1 MTHRNLFSRLGVIAL
16 VVSLAGLPASAATAP
31 QRLSGWGVALTD
43 VVPDPSILYGRL
55 PNGMRYAIMRNATPQ
70 GAASVRL
77 RFEFGSVGEAD
88 GERGLAHFIEH
99 MAFNGS
105 TNVAE
110 GEMVRILERQGL
122 KFGPDTNAMTGFDQT
137 TYILDLP
144 KTDGE
149 HLDTA
154 MFLLKE
160 VASEVKFD
168 TAAVERERGVV
179 LGERRVRDTYQLRQA
194 VDVMAFQVP
203 ATPYPERLPIGTPE
217 VLKTATAGTL
227 KSLYQRYYRPE
238 NATLVF
244 VGDADPAAIEDRI
257 RKAFSGWAGAGTAGA
272 PLPRGAVDLARPAS
286 FDTFVDPAIPTGVSL
301 TIFRPWE
308 DPADTLANRRR
319 ETVRSLAIGMF
330 NRRLAR
336 IVNAPDS
343 VLFSGAMSEDSM
355 KEAALY
361 STLGLSAK
369 DGAWKEALST
379 AEQELRKALQH
390 GFTQQELDLQR
401 TDSLGRLKAA
411 AAQAEARTS
420 SGLANAILS
429 TVGTPDFVT
438 TPAFRAQFFE
448 RISPSITVEE
458 ANAELRRIWSGSAP
472 LVHVSA
478 KEPVDAT
485 QVEAAF
491 DTSRKIAVAAPK
503 EEAAVAFGY
512 DRFGEPGTIVEDRR
526 IADLGVRTLRFAN
539 NVRLNIKKT
548 DFEKG
553 KVSFIVRM
561 AGGTLAMPSDR
572 PGLATMLSALSALSA
587 TAKNSLEEL
596 KVVTAGRVV
605 TPGLMVGGDAFAASG
620 TTTPQDLALQMKLSA
635 AYFTDPGYRAEAAA
649 MWQNLV
655 PVFDKTLKATPGSV
669 AQSRLP
675 TVLAGNDLRFGLP
688 PGDVLL
694 KRTLDEARPLLDPL
708 VRSAPIEVTVVG
720 DVDEEAAIAA
730 VAESF
735 GGLPARAEAAP
746 AYADAR
752 KASFRRERSPIA
764 LTHSGGEDQTLVGA
778 AWPTDDDSDY
788 RKVLGM
794 AMLRE
799 VMSLILTDRVREELG
814 ASYGVGVVSDMSSI
828 YDGFGFMMVQ
838 SVVAPDK
845 ADEVDSVI
853 AEVAAEL
860 RNAPVSDD
868 LIARARQPML
878 ESVAKSLRQNS
889 YWLSVLDE
897 AQSRPERLD
906 RIRQRE
912 AIIRALTAADL
923 QALARQYLTEE
934 QLQRIRISSEKLAP
948 SANVASARR

>member
-1 MTHRNLFSRLGVIAL
+1 VINPNLLSRLGAIAL
-16 VVSLAGLPASAATAP
+16 AVSLAGVPASAETAP

-43 VVPDPSILYGRL
+43 VIPDPAIRYGRL
-55 PNGMRYAIMRNATPQ
+55 PNGMRYAIMRNAIPQ

-77 RFEFGSVGEAD
+77 RFEFGSLGEAN

-168 TAAVERERGVV
+168 PAAVDRERGVV

-194 VDVMAFQVP
+194 MDVMNFQVP
-203 ATPYPERLPIGTPE
+203 GTPYPQRLPIGTPE
-217 VLKTATAGTL
+217 VLKTATAATL

-244 VGDADPAAIEDRI
+244 VGDTDPTAIEERI
-257 RKAFSGWAGAGTAGA
+257 RKTFSSWTGAGTAGV
-272 PLPRGAVDLARPAS
+272 PLPRGAVDFERPAS

-330 NRRLAR
+330 NRRMAR
-336 IVNAPDS
+336 LVNAPNS
-343 VLFSGAMSEDSM
+343 VLFSAAMSEDSV

-369 DGAWKEALST
+369 DGAWTEALAI

-420 SGLANAILS
+420 SALANAILS

-448 RISPSITVEE
+448 RIAPSITVEE
-458 ANAELRRIWSGSAP
+458 VNAELRRIWSGSAP
-472 LVHVSA
+472 LVHLSA
-478 KEPVDAT
+478 KEPVEAM
-485 QVEAAF
+485 QVAAVF

-512 DRFGEPGTIVEDRR
+512 DRFGEPGAVADDRR

-561 AGGTLAMPSDR
+561 AGGGLAMPQDR

-587 TAKNSLEEL
+587 TGKNSLEEL
-596 KVVTAGRVV
+596 KVVTAGHVV
-605 TPGLMVGGDAFAASG
+605 TPGMVVAGDAFAASG
-620 TTTPQDLALQMKLSA
+620 TTTSQDLPLQMKLSA

-655 PVFDKTLKATPGSV
+655 PVFEKTLKATPGSV

-735 GGLPARAEAAP
+735 GALPARAEAAP

-794 AMLRE
+794 GMLRE
-799 VMSLILTDRVREELG
+799 VMSLVLTERVREELG

-828 YDGFGFMMVQ
+828 YDGFGYMMVQ

-845 ADEVDSVI
+845 ADEVDAVI
-853 AEVAAEL
+853 AEVAAQL
-860 RNAPVSDD
+860 RNAPVGDD

-878 ESVAKSLRQNS
+878 EGVAKSLRQNS

-912 AIIRALTAADL
+912 AIIRGLTAADL
-923 QALARQYLTEE
+923 QALARQYLTHE